1 LAPRSKSG
9 GTVPLEIDA
18 CVDVAFL
25 QPHTANLTQHPACV
39 APETNQAVSAGKK
52 HHSQTADLWACF
64 EVAECGGIHARDK
77 PVRLLQPSLIWQLQ
91 AECLPTFDNFFGYL
105 NTGPCAHSVSE

>member
-1 LAPRSKSG
+1 MAPRSKSG

-52 HHSQTADLWACF
+52 HHSQTDDLWACF
-64 EVAECGGIHARDK
+64 EVAE
-77 PVRLLQPSLIWQLQ
+77 
-91 AECLPTFDNFFGYL
+91 
-105 NTGPCAHSVSE
+105 

>member
-1 LAPRSKSG
+1 MAEVIVLLNH
-9 GTVPLEIDA
+9 TLIDA
-18 CVDVAFL
+18 
-25 QPHTANLTQHPACV
+25 
-39 APETNQAVSAGKK
+39 
-52 HHSQTADLWACF
+52 WACF